1 MSNQNIDDQQV
12 IAHTKKWVDTV
23 IVAHNYCP
31 FAKREVDRGTVKYQ
45 VVHETEFNS
54 LLKAVY
60 QECVWLDQNPQT
72 ETTLIIFPS
81 NLNEFNLFLDCL
93 FLAEELLTTQKY
105 DGVYQIA
112 SFHPQY
118 CFQGAE
124 ENDPANYTNRS
135 PYPMFHL
142 IREAS
147 VAIALEHY
155 PDDPELIPERN
166 VEYAREQ
173 GLDVM
178 QGLLKECY
186 VIDES
191 NLHDESND

>member
-1 MSNQNIDDQQV
+1 MSNQANEDQRI
-12 IAHTKKWVDTV
+12 IAQTKEWVNSV

-31 FAKREVDRGTVKYQ
+31 FAKREVDKGSVRYQ
-45 VVHETEFNS
+45 IIHDTEFNS
-54 LLKAVY
+54 LLKSVI
-60 QECVWLDQNPQT
+60 QECVWLDQNADT

-81 NLNEFNLFLDCL
+81 NLEKFNAFLDCL
-93 FLAEELLTTQKY
+93 VLAEELLISQGY

-112 SFHPQY
+112 SFHPKY

-124 ENDPANYTNRS
+124 ENDAANYTNRS

-147 VAIALEHY
+147 VQRAIENH
-155 PDDPELIPERN
+155 PDAESIPERN

-173 GLDVM
+173 GLDKM
-178 QGLLKECY
+178 KSLLKHC
-186 VIDES
+186 ID
-191 NLHDESND
+191 LDKPND